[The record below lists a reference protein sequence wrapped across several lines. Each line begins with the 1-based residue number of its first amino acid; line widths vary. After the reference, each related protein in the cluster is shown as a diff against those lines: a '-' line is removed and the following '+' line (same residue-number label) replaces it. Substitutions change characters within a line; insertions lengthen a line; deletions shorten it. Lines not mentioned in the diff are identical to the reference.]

1 GRRCSSTRSPTP
13 PARKRSWPSR
23 AVQERTTRL
32 RCLGLVR
39 GSWNERGRGDR
50 PAVSWESASMAERRG
65 CSLSRRRETA
75 PSEPR
80 ALQQIRRPFKEAGD
94 GWIDQEVFIHK
105 TPSLSAGH
113 RLARRGGG
121 SAGA

>member
-1 GRRCSSTRSPTP
+1 
-13 PARKRSWPSR
+13 
-23 AVQERTTRL
+23 
-32 RCLGLVR
+32 
-39 GSWNERGRGDR
+39 
-50 PAVSWESASMAERRG
+50 MAERRG

-113 RLARRGGG
+113 RLARRVVRILRSGT
-121 SAGA
+121 STERQP